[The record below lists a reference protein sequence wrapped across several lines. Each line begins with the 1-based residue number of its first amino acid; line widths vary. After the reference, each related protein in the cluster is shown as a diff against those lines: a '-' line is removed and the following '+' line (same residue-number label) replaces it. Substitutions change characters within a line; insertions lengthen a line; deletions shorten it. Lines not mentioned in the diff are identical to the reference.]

1 MGFFSKQNTHEA
13 LKLMKNT
20 WNEFP
25 VKNLVKKRYYKGIY
39 VKFSH
44 VTTFLMAQAAILD
57 FRKNHVPLLENY
69 GTFDRSLKIT
79 IWMTPKIFSLNL
91 ILSIFALEYA

>member
-1 MGFFSKQNTHEA
+1 MSSLLKIRGKRGITKEFMLNFS
-13 LKLMKNT
+13 
-20 WNEFP
+20 
-25 VKNLVKKRYYKGIY
+25 Y
-39 VKFSH
+39 

-79 IWMTPKIFSLNL
+79 I
-91 ILSIFALEYA
+91 